1 MGITRTS
8 ANRVDWISLVEA
20 GYNLEGSDSQWL
32 RQVLDQ
38 VSPLLGRGTS
48 PLGWTFRCTPT
59 TFTLGSFSEGTPKA
73 LTYVARMSHALATE
87 KSLDLTYRTGV
98 VIATASELVFPRLP
112 DMHKMFRNLLKGR
125 MRDLLVI
132 NCQSGIGS
140 GASIGIL
147 LKETSKATD
156 QEKRRWPQIAAHI
169 GAAIRLRNM
178 TAELSLD
185 SPRVEAVLESNGEV
199 YDARG
204 SAKEL
209 DARETLR
216 EIVRRIERCRTSSGR
231 ENVDEALD
239 NWEGLVS
246 GRWSM
251 IDRFDSDRR
260 RFIVAIKNDP
270 AHPDPRGLT
279 PRERQ
284 VAEYVG
290 LGCSSKE
297 IAYTLGL
304 SESAITNCTAR
315 AQDKLGM
322 TSRAELVTFFA
333 PNGFRRKLAE
343 KSISDERFLIASSSL
358 INVNGLENLSE
369 AEREIVGLMIA
380 GSTNAHIAERR
391 EASEY
396 TVANQVQ
403 SIFRKLSVRS
413 RAELVAKLQKLKER
427 YY

>member
-1 MGITRTS
+1 MNGRRS
-8 ANRVDWISLVEA
+8 DWISVVEA
-20 GYNLEGSDSQWL
+20 GYNLEGNDSQWL
-32 RQVLDQ
+32 RRVLDQ
-38 VSPLLGRGTS
+38 VSPLLGRGTNL
-48 PLGWTFRCTPT
+48 LGWTFCFTPT
-59 TFTLGSFSEGTPKA
+59 TFTLGSFSEGAPKA

-98 VIATASELVFPRLP
+98 VIATASELVFPQLP
-112 DMHKMFRNLLKGR
+112 DMHRMFKSLLKGR

-132 NCQSGIGS
+132 NCQSGMGS
-140 GASIGIL
+140 GVSMGVL
-147 LKETSKATD
+147 LKEASRATN
-156 QEKRRWPQIAAHI
+156 QERRRWPQIAAHI
-169 GAAIRLRNM
+169 GAAIRLRSM
-178 TAELSLD
+178 AAELSLD
-185 SPRVEAVLESNGEV
+185 SPKVEAVLESSGTV

-204 SAKEL
+204 AAKDA

-216 EIVRRIERCRTSSGR
+216 EIVRRIERSRTSAGR
-231 ENVDEALD
+231 ENVDEALG

-251 IDRFDSDRR
+251 VDRFDSDQR

-315 AQDKLGM
+315 VKDKLGM
-322 TSRAELVTFFA
+322 SSKAELVAFFA
-333 PNGFRRKLAE
+333 LSGFRRKLAE
-343 KSISDERFLIASSSL
+343 TSIAEERFLVGSSPL
-358 INVNGLENLSE
+358 INSSDLKNLSE
-369 AEREIVGLMIA
+369 TEREIVALLVA
-380 GSTNAHIAERR
+380 GSTNTDIAARR
-391 EASEY
+391 RASEH

-403 SIFRKLSVRS
+403 SIFRKLGVRS
-413 RAELVAKLQKLKER
+413 RAELVAKLQMKN
-427 YY
+427 